1 MHFFNTTSDQPSN
14 WKNYEKVLL
23 RLLLIYFFIQIV
35 PLDWTFYRD
44 LFAINW
50 LKLSFYDLF
59 KLTLYSPQFF
69 SLTGYVNWLVALII
83 AAAGSIAWPIICKD
97 QKTDY
102 NKLYYWLRVI
112 LRYRLAVG
120 IIAFGFIKLFPLQ
133 MPYPSLS
140 NLHTNYGDFLP
151 WKIYFHTLGIAQPYE
166 VFLGAVEVLAGIL
179 LLFRRTV
186 TFGAGIILGFTGN
199 VFMANIAYDA
209 GQGVY
214 AAYLTTIA
222 AVLFAYDAPRL
233 YNLLVLQKY
242 TIANK
247 YQPILNKGFGKTRFI
262 LKTLAA
268 LFIVVLGFS
277 TYANYTSH
285 PYKIPQTAGLK
296 GTYGYYNVKEFKLNN
311 QVIPYSKTDTNRW
324 QNVVFEKWATIS
336 IKTVRPIK
344 LDLST
349 GDTFHQLDIERNY
362 ESAGVGGRRYYAY
375 TADTVHHKLELQ
387 NKNKHY
393 KTESYSIGYNF
404 LNDSTI
410 VLKGINEKKDSV
422 YAVLEK
428 INKKYLLFEG
438 RRKPIK
444 L

>member
-1 MHFFNTTSDQPSN
+1 MHLFNTTAGQPAN

-23 RLLLIYFFIQIV
+23 RLLFLYFFIQVV
-35 PLDWTFYRD
+35 PLDWKFYRD
-44 LFAINW
+44 LSINW
-50 LKLSFYDLF
+50 SNFSFFDLF
-59 KLTLYSPQFF
+59 KLTTYSPQFF
-69 SLTGYVNWLVALII
+69 SLTGYANWLIAFLI
-83 AAAGSIAWPIICKD
+83 AGAGAIAWPLICKTET
-97 QKTDY
+97 TDY
-102 NKLYYWLRVI
+102 DKLYYWLRVI
-112 LRYRLAVG
+112 LRYRLAIG

-151 WKIYFHTLGIAQPYE
+151 WKIYFHTLGITQPYE
-166 VFLGAVEVLAGIL
+166 VFLGAVEVLAGGL
-179 LLFRRTV
+179 LLCRRTT

-199 VFMANIAYDA
+199 VFVANLAYDA
-209 GQGVY
+209 GQDVY
-214 AAYLTTIA
+214 SAYLTTIA
-222 AVLFAYDAPRL
+222 AVLFAYDIPRL

-247 YQPILNKGFGKTRFI
+247 FQPVLSNSFGKARI
-262 LKTLAA
+262 VLKVLGA
-268 LFIVVLGFS
+268 LFILALGFG
-277 TYANYTSH
+277 TYANYRSH
-285 PYKIPQTAGLK
+285 PYKIPQTAGVK
-296 GTYGYYNVKEFKLNN
+296 GSYGYYNVREFKLNN
-311 QVIPYSKTDTNRW
+311 QIIPYSKTDTNRW

-336 IKTVRPIK
+336 IKTAKPIQ

-349 GDTFHQLDIERNY
+349 GDGFHQLDIDRNY

-375 TADTVHHKLELQ
+375 TADTVRHQLELR
-387 NKNKHY
+387 NKNKNY
-393 KTESYSIGYNF
+393 LAERYSLVYHF
-404 LNDSTI
+404 VNDSTI
-410 VLKGINEKKDSV
+410 VVKGLNERKDSV

>member
-1 MHFFNTTSDQPSN
+1 MSSN
-14 WKNYEKVLL
+14 HKVLL
-23 RLLLIYFFIQIV
+23 RLLFIYFFILVV
-35 PLDWTFYRD
+35 PLDWKFYRQ
-44 LFAINW
+44 LFSTDWAN
-50 LKLSFYDLF
+50 LSFYDLF
-59 KLTLYSPQFF
+59 KLSTYSPQFF
-69 SLTGYVNWLVALII
+69 SLSGYENWAAAFII
-83 AAAGSIAWPIICKD
+83 AIAGTIAWPFICNNEEEN
-97 QKTDY
+97 Y

-112 LRYRLAVG
+112 LRYRLAIG

-166 VFLGAVEVLAGIL
+166 VFLGAVELLAGVL
-179 LLFRRTV
+179 LLFRRTT

-199 VFMANIAYDA
+199 VFMANLAYDA
-209 GQGVY
+209 GQEVY
-214 AAYLTTIA
+214 SAYLTTIA
-222 AVLFAYDAPRL
+222 AVLFAHDVPRL
-233 YNLLVLQKY
+233 YNLLVLQQY
-242 TIANK
+242 TIASK
-247 YQPILNKGFGKTRFI
+247 YRPVWSKNLGKIRLVLKALAVLFI
-262 LKTLAA
+262 L
-268 LFIVVLGFS
+268 VLGFS
-277 TYANYTSH
+277 TYANYKQH

-296 GTYGYYNVKEFKLNN
+296 GSYGYYNVREFRLNN
-311 QVIPYSKTDTNRW
+311 QVIPYSRTDTSRW

-336 IKTVRPIK
+336 IKTASPIR
-344 LDLST
+344 LDTSR
-349 GDTFHQLDIERNY
+349 GDGFHVDDIDRNY

-375 TADTVHHKLELQ
+375 NVDTTHHKLRLN

-393 KTESYSIGYNF
+393 KSEQYSLSYNF
-404 LNDSTI
+404 LNDSTL
-410 VLKGINEKKDSV
+410 VVQGVNEKKDSV

>member
-1 MHFFNTTSDQPSN
+1 MHFLNTT
-14 WKNYEKVLL
+14 LL
-23 RLLLIYFFIQIV
+23 RLLFIYFVIQVV
-35 PLDWTFYRD
+35 PLDWKFYHD
-44 LFAINW
+44 LFSINW
-50 LKLSFYDLF
+50 LNLSFYDLF
-59 KLTLYSPQFF
+59 KLTTYSPQFF
-69 SLTGYVNWLVALII
+69 SLTGYANWLAALVI
-83 AAAGSIAWPIICKD
+83 AAAGTIAWPLICKD

-102 NKLYYWLRVI
+102 NKLYYLLRVI
-112 LRYRLAVG
+112 LRYRLAIG

-179 LLFRRTV
+179 LLFRRTT

-209 GQGVY
+209 GQEVY
-214 AAYLTTIA
+214 SAYLATIA
-222 AVLFAYDAPRL
+222 AVLFAHDAPRL

-247 YQPILNKGFGKTRFI
+247 FQPVLSKAFGKIRFT
-262 LKTLAA
+262 LKVLTGS
-268 LFIVVLGFS
+268 FIIVLGFS
-277 TYANYTSH
+277 TYANYTTN
-285 PYKIPQTAGLK
+285 PYKIPQIPGLK
-296 GTYGYYNVKEFKLNN
+296 GTYGYYNVREFKLNN
-311 QVIPYSKTDTNRW
+311 QVIPYSRTDTNRW

-336 IKTVRPIK
+336 IKTAKSIK
-344 LDLST
+344 LDVST
-349 GDTFHQLDIERNY
+349 GDGFHQLDIDRNY

-375 TADTVHHKLELQ
+375 TADTVHRKLELR
-387 NKNKHY
+387 NKNKQYKAEHY
-393 KTESYSIGYNF
+393 SLAYNF

-410 VLKGINEKKDSV
+410 VVSGVNEKKDSV

>member
-1 MHFFNTTSDQPSN
+1 MSSN
-14 WKNYEKVLL
+14 YKVLL
-23 RLLLIYFFIQIV
+23 RLLFIYFFILTV
-35 PLDWTFYRD
+35 PLDWKFYRD
-44 LFAINW
+44 LFGTDWAN
-50 LKLSFYDLF
+50 LSFYDLF
-59 KLTLYSPQFF
+59 KLTTYSPRFF
-69 SLTGYVNWLVALII
+69 SLSGYENWAVALII
-83 AAAGSIAWPIICKD
+83 AVAGTIAWPFILK
-97 QKTDY
+97 KESTDY
-102 NKLYYWLRVI
+102 HKLYYWLRVM

-166 VFLGAVEVLAGIL
+166 IFLGAVEVFAGLL
-179 LLFRRTV
+179 LLFRQTT

-199 VFMANIAYDA
+199 VFAANLAYNA

-233 YNLLVLQKY
+233 YKLLVLHQY
-242 TIANK
+242 TLANK
-247 YQPILNKGFGKTRFI
+247 FNPVWSKNLGKIRGLLKG
-262 LKTLAA
+262 LAI
-268 LFIVVLGFS
+268 LFIVALGFS
-277 TYANYTSH
+277 TYANYKHH
-285 PYKIPQTAGLK
+285 PYKIPKAAGLK
-296 GTYGYYNVKEFKLNN
+296 GSYGYYNVREFRFNN
-311 QVIPYSKTDTNRW
+311 QVLPYSRTDTNRW

-336 IKTVRPIK
+336 IQTAKPVK
-344 LDLST
+344 LDTSIAD
-349 GDTFHQLDIERNY
+349 GFYAHDIDRNY
-362 ESAGVGGRRYYAY
+362 ESAGVGGRFYYSY
-375 TADTVHHKLELQ
+375 TADTAQHQIQLK

-393 KTESYSIGYNF
+393 RSEHYSLKYNF
-404 LNDSTI
+404 LNDSTL
-410 VLKGINEKKDSV
+410 VLQGVNGKKDSV

-428 INKKYLLFEG
+428 INRKYLLFEG

>member
-1 MHFFNTTSDQPSN
+1 MHLFNTTADQSAN
-14 WKNYEKVLL
+14 WKNHEKILL
-23 RLLLIYFFIQIV
+23 RLLFLYFFIQVV
-35 PLDWTFYRD
+35 PLDWKFYRE
-44 LFAINW
+44 LFSTDW
-50 LKLSFYDLF
+50 QSLSFFDLF
-59 KLTLYSPQFF
+59 KLTTYSPQFF
-69 SLTGYVNWLVALII
+69 SLSGYANWLTAFLI
-83 AAAGSIAWPIICKD
+83 AAAGTVAWPLICKADKTNYD
-97 QKTDY
+97 Q
-102 NKLYYWLRVI
+102 LYYWLRVI

-120 IIAFGFIKLFPLQ
+120 IIAFGFLKLFPLQ

-151 WKIYFHTLGIAQPYE
+151 WKIYFHTLGITQPYE
-166 VFLGAVEVLAGIL
+166 VFLGAVEVLAGGL
-179 LLFRRTV
+179 LLCRRTT

-199 VFMANIAYDA
+199 VFAANLAYNA
-209 GQGVY
+209 GQEVY
-214 AAYLTTIA
+214 SAYLTTIA

-233 YNLLVLQKY
+233 YQLLVLQKY

-247 YQPILNKGFGKTRFI
+247 FHPVLSKRLGKARNA
-262 LKTLAA
+262 LKVLAG
-268 LFIVVLGFS
+268 LFIVALGLS
-277 TYANYTSH
+277 TYANYQSH
-285 PYKIPQTAGLK
+285 PYKIPKTAGLK
-296 GTYGYYNVKEFKLNN
+296 GSYGYYNVREFKLNN
-311 QVIPYSKTDTNRW
+311 QVIPYSRTDTNRW

-336 IKTVRPIK
+336 IKTAKPIQ

-349 GDTFHQLDIERNY
+349 GDGFHQQDIDRNY

-375 TADTVHHKLELQ
+375 TADTVHHRLELR
-387 NKNKHY
+387 NKNKNY
-393 KTESYSIGYNF
+393 PAERYSLAFHF

-410 VLKGINEKKDSV
+410 VVKGVDEKKDSV